1 MLVPVSQE
9 SGNHNNQN
17 PTTVSLLQ
25 LLYWGGVTPKMEGG
39 GNGSGQLLN
48 SQMGMGGWDVVE

>member
-17 PTTVSLLQ
+17 PTTVSLFQ
-25 LLYWGGVTPKMEGG
+25 LLYWGEGEGGGRRGVTPKMGG
-39 GNGSGQLLN
+39 GEVMDLVSC
-48 SQMGMGGWDVVE
+48 